1 MVTELFDAK
10 EMSRSLNAKLLSYSK
25 NSIISSVSID
35 SRSVK
40 DGGIF
45 FALSGSVTDG
55 HCYVNMAFSSGARAA
70 VVEASKLESY
80 KLDDIAREAGK
91 DLIVVENTLK
101 SLQDSARIYLEKFP
115 SLLKIGITGSSGKT
129 TTKEIAS
136 AIISCERN
144 TVKNEGNLNSETG
157 LPLSVFEVRKHHE
170 VGIFE
175 LGMNRPGEI
184 SEIAGVLKPNIALVT
199 NIGSAHIEY
208 FGSKEKIVSEK
219 KCIYSYLENDGVA
232 LIPESDE
239 YAEYLADNV
248 KARIKYFSEKKFNE
262 LESARSLGLEGT
274 EIMWAGEKIRF
285 SLPGRH
291 CFDDALAAIAIAK
304 EVPVSNNAI
313 KQGLESV
320 KPLFG
325 RLEILYG
332 FTTVIRDCYNANP
345 ESSARAVDFCDS
357 LEWPSRKI
365 YVIADMLELGENSA
379 SEHEKLGFL
388 LSVSSA
394 KKVFLFGNEIIKA
407 ARFLEENGKPF
418 YQTSDINEMS
428 RALESYINKGDLV
441 LLKGSRGCALERL
454 GGMLLKTKADG
465 GDVRGGE
472 NVS

>member
-10 EMSRSLNAKLLSYSK
+10 ELSRSLDARLISYSQ

-35 SRSVK
+35 SRAVK
-40 DGGIF
+40 EGGIF

-55 HCYVNMAFSSGARAA
+55 HCYVNAAFSSGARAA
-70 VVEASKLESY
+70 VVEASKLESF
-80 KLDDIAREAGK
+80 KLSDMAKEAGR

-101 SLQDSARIYLEKFP
+101 SLQDSAAIYLRKFP

-136 AIISCERN
+136 AIISREKK

-157 LPLSVFEVRKHHE
+157 LPLSVFEVRKDHE

-208 FGSKEKIVSEK
+208 FGSKEKIVNEK
-219 KCIYSYLENDGVA
+219 KCIYNFLGSGDIA
-232 LIPESDE
+232 LIPENDE
-239 YAEYLADNV
+239 YAKQLADNI
-248 KARIKYFSEKKFNE
+248 KGIKKYFSEKKLKE
-262 LESARSLGLEGT
+262 LENARSLGLEGT
-274 EIMWAGEKIRF
+274 EISWAGEKIHF
-285 SLPGRH
+285 SLPGKH
-291 CFDDALAAIAIAK
+291 CFYDAVAAIAIAK
-304 EVPVSNNAI
+304 EVPVSAGAI

-325 RLEILYG
+325 RFEILYG
-332 FTTVIRDCYNANP
+332 FTTVIRDCYNSNP
-345 ESSARAVDFCDS
+345 ESCARAIEFCDS

-379 SEHEKLGFL
+379 CEHEKLGFL
-388 LSVSSA
+388 LSISQA
-394 KKVFLFGNEIIKA
+394 KKIFLFGNEVINA
-407 ARFLEENGKPF
+407 ARALDDNGKSF
-418 YQTSDINEMS
+418 YHASCIEELS
-428 RALESYINKGDLV
+428 RALEKYIKKGDLV

-454 GGMLLKTKADG
+454 SRTLLKTKAQSEKTG
-465 GDVRGGE
+465 GGE
-472 NVS
+472 NV